1 MASVEELKK
10 ATGYKSV
17 DDHVTSGMVVGLGTG
32 STAYYAVE
40 RLGQKLASGELTD
53 IVAIPTSIR
62 TKEQAESLSIP
73 LVSLDTHPVLDVAI
87 DGADEVDGALNLVKG
102 RGGALLREKM
112 VEVSAKKFVVIVD
125 DTKLVPGLGI
135 SGAMPVEVTPFC
147 VDFTV
152 ARLLKLESIA
162 GCTAKVRDDGG
173 KPYVTDND
181 NYIVDLYFTEP
192 IADAVKAGEEISSL
206 VGVVEHG
213 LFLGMTSEVIVAGAD
228 GVKPPPLPPSTR
240 RSRSSTAG
248 DDARTC
254 AAPYEGPR
262 MTAAPAPT
270 WMARSSAP
278 PHWAGTPDAASRAT
292 AASAAVATA
301 SSVPGAA
308 SFTATPAMAASVAL
322 GSGVPAAAAAVVTY
336 APAGGAAGPAGV
348 SSLRTATGGCVRL
361 RGLAPATTYAVRV
374 VGLGGEPLGAGRFVT
389 AAAADAPAGAGAP
402 PPAGGDGVPAAAAEA
417 AAAATAA
424 APPAPL
430 TELSRLEF
438 RVGVIRSVAVHP
450 DADGLYVEEVDVGE
464 AAPRTIVSGL
474 VAYQP
479 AEALDGR
486 RVVVV
491 ANLKP
496 RVMRGIASAGM
507 LLCASDGDKGVV
519 EPLSPPDGAAV
530 GDLVTFNGHASAP
543 VAPGNRASKAFD
555 RVVGGLRTN
564 DEGVAV
570 YEAPG
575 GDAPPVP
582 FAVGGG
588 VVVSPSKLIGTVS

>member
-1 MASVEELKK
+1 MAFLTPVTLASAGATAAASVTARASAFRPVAAAAAAASAGRRARVAAAPPATIAMASVEELKK

-228 GVKPPPLPPSTR
+228 GVK
-240 RSRSSTAG
+240 
-248 DDARTC
+248 
-254 AAPYEGPR
+254 
-262 MTAAPAPT
+262 
-270 WMARSSAP
+270 
-278 PHWAGTPDAASRAT
+278 
-292 AASAAVATA
+292 
-301 SSVPGAA
+301 
-308 SFTATPAMAASVAL
+308 
-322 GSGVPAAAAAVVTY
+322 
-336 APAGGAAGPAGV
+336 
-348 SSLRTATGGCVRL
+348 
-361 RGLAPATTYAVRV
+361 
-374 VGLGGEPLGAGRFVT
+374 
-389 AAAADAPAGAGAP
+389 
-402 PPAGGDGVPAAAAEA
+402 
-417 AAAATAA
+417 
-424 APPAPL
+424 
-430 TELSRLEF
+430 
-438 RVGVIRSVAVHP
+438 VI
-450 DADGLYVEEVDVGE
+450 
-464 AAPRTIVSGL
+464 
-474 VAYQP
+474 
-479 AEALDGR
+479 
-486 RVVVV
+486 
-491 ANLKP
+491 KP
-496 RVMRGIASAGM
+496 
-507 LLCASDGDKGVV
+507 
-519 EPLSPPDGAAV
+519 
-530 GDLVTFNGHASAP
+530 
-543 VAPGNRASKAFD
+543 
-555 RVVGGLRTN
+555 
-564 DEGVAV
+564 
-570 YEAPG
+570 
-575 GDAPPVP
+575 
-582 FAVGGG
+582 
-588 VVVSPSKLIGTVS
+588 